1 MKGCIYA
8 KFYRASRCAKALMAD
23 NLRNLRVLFV
33 VGDRTYMRSVMA
45 KLLLIDS
52 ALLVKI
58 EVLEHFLAF

>member
-1 MKGCIYA
+1 
-8 KFYRASRCAKALMAD
+8 MAD